1 MPMSVVYLFPILILS
16 GLLVIAVKIILLH
29 YFPVVST
36 TTTTTTSHS
45 HCNGGEED
53 ASIMESTG
61 TARRRPCSACCD
73 IDPSNPFCIGGR
85 CTFNNLPAA
94 ACLNGQCLS
103 TPYCDEEDA
112 SFIESAGTARR
123 RPCSACI
130 EEDACRPWC
139 QGGRCTNNNTPHA
152 ACTGNCSHSPYL

>member
-1 MPMSVVYLFPILILS
+1 M
-16 GLLVIAVKIILLH
+16 KIIPLY

-36 TTTTTTSHS
+36 TTTTTSSTTTFLL
-45 HCNGGEED
+45 CNGGEDD
-53 ASIMESTG
+53 ASILGSTV

-73 IDPSNPFCIGGR
+73 KDPNNPFCIGGR
-85 CTFNNLPAA
+85 CMFNNLPAA

-112 SFIESAGTARR
+112 SLINSAVTARR

-152 ACTGNCSHSPYL
+152 ACLGNCSSSPYL

>member
-1 MPMSVVYLFPILILS
+1 MPMSIVYLFPILILS
-16 GLLVIAVKIILLH
+16 GLLVIAVKIILLY

-36 TTTTTTSHS
+36 TTTTLHS

-73 IDPSNPFCIGGR
+73 IDPNNPFCIGGR

-112 SFIESAGTARR
+112 SFIESASTTRR